1 MEKAALERLD
11 MTKSEILKELAK
23 LSPEERQE
31 IRAMLDVL
39 DNTADEEW
47 EDLSEAD
54 RNMIEK
60 RLANIAENPESLI
73 SWNEFQKRRKV
84 RTLR

>member
-31 IRAMLDVL
+31 MRAMLDVL